1 MRSNFDWRQFFNVR
15 DQKQLLR
22 LVLGGLCL
30 LNLVATFFVFYP
42 PGGSPED
49 LSRQTASL
57 QSQITRAQAGLARTK
72 LIAGKVDRGR
82 TQGDE
87 FMRGY
92 FLNTRNAYST
102 IVGDLVD
109 AAKRASIKAKDHSYY
124 TEPIEGSEDLSMLS
138 IVGNYEGTY
147 VDLLHFVNEIDRSK
161 RLIILET
168 LTAQPQQGSGGV
180 LNISVKFD
188 SFVRDTEGNG
198 LATEASLR

>member
-1 MRSNFDWRQFFNVR
+1 M
-15 DQKQLLR
+15 
-22 LVLGGLCL
+22 
-30 LNLVATFFVFYP
+30 
-42 PGGSPED
+42 
-49 LSRQTASL
+49 
-57 QSQITRAQAGLARTK
+57 
-72 LIAGKVDRGR
+72 
-82 TQGDE
+82 
-87 FMRGY
+87 
-92 FLNTRNAYST
+92 
-102 IVGDLVD
+102 D